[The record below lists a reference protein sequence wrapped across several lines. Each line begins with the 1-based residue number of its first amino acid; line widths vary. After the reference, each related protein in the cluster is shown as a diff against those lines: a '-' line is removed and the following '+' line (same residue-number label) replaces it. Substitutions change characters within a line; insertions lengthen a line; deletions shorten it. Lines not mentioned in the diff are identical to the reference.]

1 VSSARAGPGGFTLLE
16 LMIALVLLGLLSA
29 VLFGSL
35 RLAGR
40 SSDSGEANAEA
51 AASMRLTEEFLRRNL
66 EAQHPLRMRNIVEW
80 PLLFAGARDE
90 LRYVAELPARVAG
103 GGLWYYRLAVRT
115 DDPRAPLVLER
126 IVPDL
131 TTDALPQFT
140 DPERSVLADGIATLT
155 LGYYGRDQDAANT
168 VAPSWRDHWNDTQR
182 LPLMIRIDVVPKQ
195 GAPWPTL
202 YVAPREAPEAGCRA
216 WDAARGRCAAI

>member
-1 VSSARAGPGGFTLLE
+1 MEPADPESDW
-16 LMIALVLLGLLSA
+16 M
-29 VLFGSL
+29 L
-35 RLAGR
+35 RL
-40 SSDSGEANAEA
+40 EV
-51 AASMRLTEEFLRRNL
+51 T
-66 EAQHPLRMRNIVEW
+66 
-80 PLLFAGARDE
+80 
-90 LRYVAELPARVAG
+90 
-103 GGLWYYRLAVRT
+103 
-115 DDPRAPLVLER
+115 
-126 IVPDL
+126 
-131 TTDALPQFT
+131 
-140 DPERSVLADGIATLT
+140 DGIATLT